1 MGADIALIYKFE
13 LISRNGP
20 VFRGAFTLRQNS
32 FFRFLY

>member
-20 VFRGAFTLRQNS
+20 VFRGAFT
-32 FFRFLY
+32 FKTE